1 VSNKYFSDFRRIE
14 FANSHSAA
22 SVINGWVSDRTNRRI
37 NGIVNAENINA
48 DTKLLIAN
56 AVYFKGEWL
65 DKFKKEQTSPGTF
78 YSNVENEYRINFM
91 RKKEILPYYENE
103 AFQFISKPYKSSDIT
118 FCILLPKERFGI
130 EALEKEMTSDL
141 FDKILDNA
149 KPAKTILSMPPI
161 KMESSIEL
169 SEILK
174 NAGLK
179 SAFTNEA
186 DFSGITN
193 EKPVRIGQ
201 IIHKTWIELDEE
213 KTEAAAA
220 TAMTVVVGAATQ
232 RDDSKVFKADHPFV
246 FFILDNSNR
255 AILFMGRYVIPSQGE
270 KTEVIHFQGKQDKGE
285 KIVKAKELPVLKVD
299 FKKVSGHIHDSN
311 SQPLPG
317 VTVMIKGTTTGTISD
332 LNGYYSIAV
341 PENGGNM
348 VVSFVGMKSQELQ
361 MKSEQI
367 DIVLEQ

>member
-1 VSNKYFSDFRRIE
+1 
-14 FANSHSAA
+14 
-22 SVINGWVSDRTNRRI
+22 
-37 NGIVNAENINA
+37 
-48 DTKLLIAN
+48 L
-56 AVYFKGEWL
+56 
-65 DKFKKEQTSPGTF
+65 
-78 YSNVENEYRINFM
+78 
-91 RKKEILPYYENE
+91 
-103 AFQFISKPYKSSDIT
+103 
-118 FCILLPKERFGI
+118 
-130 EALEKEMTSDL
+130 
-141 FDKILDNA
+141 
-149 KPAKTILSMPPI
+149 
-161 KMESSIEL
+161 ESSCEL

-348 VVSFVGMKSQELQ
+348 VVSSVGMKSLELQ